1 MKSKGQKA
9 NSSRKKSTRSQKET
23 MTRLPKNGSTPQKCT
38 KCPGQPLHVQ
48 CPHTKAGQ
56 LYLASQD
63 MDISPIVAEPDGDEN
78 ATINHF
84 LSPPEAIPTT
94 RSQRRCNVCT
104 DQPLHSQCPHTKAGQ
119 NYLTLKSLDLDT
131 SPGVAEPGGYE
142 NSAHAPNLPAADKDV
157 LPLSSDPAS
166 TDESVTVLTSPP
178 GLIDNHFIDS
188 VLLAMDPS
196 ESSPT
201 HLATDADITSCMI
214 FIDPVLTMNPSD
226 SSSALPAHTN
236 KNSYDPRLV
245 NFLEHRKPV
254 TMEENEKCF
263 ETVEDVQWG
272 SLNYK
277 IVRTKKLEPEI
288 LDCASASQHFN
299 RDIGPIIAKM
309 ERLSLSTG
317 AWVLLLAHH
326 TGESSGAI
334 HFVSK
339 TLHNEANS
347 ECVDLANFFMK
358 LTSKLK
364 QARVANSHSLMKEL
378 EARTQELDE
387 KNKELERK
395 EKEIEEQRTQL
406 LQMTGLLGSAVAN

>member
-23 MTRLPKNGSTPQKCT
+23 MTRLPKNSSTPQKCT
-38 KCPGQPLHVQ
+38 KCPGRPLRIQ

-63 MDISPIVAEPDGDEN
+63 MDISPIVTEPDGDEN
-78 ATINHF
+78 AT
-84 LSPPEAIPTT
+84 SPPEAIPTT
-94 RSQRRCNVCT
+94 RSQRRCNICT
-104 DQPLHSQCPHTKAGQ
+104 DQPLRSQCPHTKAGQ

-142 NSAHAPNLPAADKDV
+142 NSAHAPNSPAADKDA
-157 LPLSSDPAS
+157 LPLSSNPAS

-178 GLIDNHFIDS
+178 GLIDNHFIDP

-201 HLATDADITSCMI
+201 HLATDADITSS
-214 FIDPVLTMNPSD
+214 IDPVLTMNPSD
-226 SSSALPAHTN
+226 LSSALPAHTH

-245 NFLEHRKPV
+245 NFLEHQKPV
-254 TMEENEKCF
+254 TMEENEKHF
-263 ETVEDVQWG
+263 GTVEGVQR
-272 SLNYK
+272 
-277 IVRTKKLEPEI
+277 VQTKKLELEI
-288 LDCASASQHFN
+288 LDHASASRRFN

-309 ERLSLSTG
+309 ERLLLSTG
-317 AWVLLLAHH
+317 AWVLLLARH

-334 HFVSK
+334 HFMSK
-339 TLHNEANS
+339 TLHDEANS
-347 ECVDLANFFMK
+347 ECVDLANFFTK

-378 EARTQELDE
+378 EVWTRELDE

>member
-23 MTRLPKNGSTPQKCT
+23 VTRLPKNGSTPQKCT
-38 KCPGQPLHVQ
+38 KCPGRPLRVQ

-78 ATINHF
+78 AT
-84 LSPPEAIPTT
+84 SPPEAIPTT
-94 RSQRRCNVCT
+94 YSQRRCNICT
-104 DQPLHSQCPHTKAGQ
+104 DRPLCSQCPHTKAGQ

-142 NSAHAPNLPAADKDV
+142 NVPTSTHAPNSPAADKDV
-157 LPLSSDPAS
+157 LPLSSDPVS
-166 TDESVTVLTSPP
+166 TDESVTILTSPP
-178 GLIDNHFIDS
+178 GLIDNRFIDP

-214 FIDPVLTMNPSD
+214 FINPVLTMNPSD
-226 SSSALPAHTN
+226 SSSALPARTN

-263 ETVEDVQWG
+263 GTVEGVQQG
-272 SLNYK
+272 SSNYK
-277 IVRTKKLEPEI
+277 IVQTKKLEPEI
-288 LDCASASQHFN
+288 LDRASASQCFN
-299 RDIGPIIAKM
+299 RDIRPIIAKM

-317 AWVLLLAHH
+317 AWVLLLTHH

-339 TLHNEANS
+339 TLHDEANS
-347 ECVDLANFFMK
+347 ECVDLANFFTK

-378 EARTQELDE
+378 EART
-387 KNKELERK
+387 
-395 EKEIEEQRTQL
+395 
-406 LQMTGLLGSAVAN
+406 

>member
-1 MKSKGQKA
+1 MKSKGQKV

-23 MTRLPKNGSTPQKCT
+23 MTRLPKNSSTPQKCM
-38 KCPGQPLHVQ
+38 KCPGWPLHVR
-48 CPHTKAGQ
+48 CPHTKARQ

-78 ATINHF
+78 AT
-84 LSPPEAIPTT
+84 SPPEAIPTT

-104 DQPLHSQCPHTKAGQ
+104 DRPLRSQCPHTKAGQ

-142 NSAHAPNLPAADKDV
+142 NVPTSTHAPNSPAANKDA

-178 GLIDNHFIDS
+178 GLIDSHFIDP

-201 HLATDADITSCMI
+201 HLATNANITS
-214 FIDPVLTMNPSD
+214 FINPVLTMNPSD
-226 SSSALPAHTN
+226 SLSALPAHTN

-254 TMEENEKCF
+254 TMKENEKCF
-263 ETVEDVQWG
+263 GTVEGVQWG
-272 SLNYK
+272 SSNYK

-288 LDCASASQHFN
+288 LDHASASQHFN

-317 AWVLLLAHH
+317 AWVLLLARH
-326 TGESSGAI
+326 T
-334 HFVSK
+334 
-339 TLHNEANS
+339 ANS
-347 ECVDLANFFMK
+347 ECVDLANFFTK

-378 EARTQELDE
+378 EARTRELDE

>member
-23 MTRLPKNGSTPQKCT
+23 VTRLPKNGSTPQKCM
-38 KCPGQPLHVQ
+38 KCPGWPLRVQ

-63 MDISPIVAEPDGDEN
+63 MDILPIVAEPDGDEN
-78 ATINHF
+78 AT
-84 LSPPEAIPTT
+84 SPPEAIQTT

-104 DQPLHSQCPHTKAGQ
+104 DWPLHSQCPHMKAGQ

-131 SPGVAEPGGYE
+131 SPGVAEPGRYE
-142 NSAHAPNLPAADKDV
+142 NVPTSAHAPNSPAADKDV

-178 GLIDNHFIDS
+178 GLIDNHFIDP
-188 VLLAMDPS
+188 VLLAMDPL

-201 HLATDADITSCMI
+201 HLATDADITS

-226 SSSALPAHTN
+226 SSSALPVCTN

-254 TMEENEKCF
+254 TMEENEKRF
-263 ETVEDVQWG
+263 GTVEGVQQG

-288 LDCASASQHFN
+288 LDRASASRRFN
-299 RDIGPIIAKM
+299 RDIRPIIAKM

-334 HFVSK
+334 HFMSK
-339 TLHNEANS
+339 TLHDEANS

-358 LTSKLK
+358 LISKLK